1 MEIDVRKLTRQQ
13 QGVNKWGSSGG
24 RGTLWYDV
32 GVGKTYT
39 AILIFQK
46 MLKSDPLSIIT
57 IVVPTDLLRT
67 QWNES
72 LYEHLKGYQN
82 NIKVLTASEIIS
94 KGTRLNCKLLVID
107 EIHEFVEGN
116 KLDIVCGIYYN
127 YKFILG
133 LTGSWERD
141 DGLHYN
147 LQRYCPVVDRIDEQE
162 AIESGFTSPVV
173 EYNLAVEFTQAERQK
188 YDYYVAEIA
197 KYKEIFNN
205 DFKLALQCI
214 KGLKAKE
221 TRELVAELN
230 GWSKDINHADINKK
244 NIIKLYNPNKI
255 YSYAIDFISIVQQR
269 LALIYTARNKV
280 QPTIDLCRKYN
291 VKTIIFNENT
301 DFADRVYHELNFQLK
316 QRTDLL
322 DNNVSEDDVAVIYH
336 SNVKT
341 IVKEVNG
348 KLKKFGKIA
357 LKKLAINQFTQGI
370 RRIFVTSSVSDRGLN
385 INDIWM
391 GIILSG
397 NSKRIKQNQ
406 RKGRLNRIE
415 FNKKMTALMVN
426 IYVKD
431 SIDESMLKFK
441 QRKSNNVIKT
451 VTSVEQI
458 QHIFENENL

>member
-13 QGVNKWGSSGG
+13 QGVNKWGSKGG
-24 RGTLWYDV
+24 KGTLWYDV

-39 AILIFQK
+39 AILIFQR
-46 MLKSDPLSIIT
+46 MLKGNPLAKIV

-67 QWNES
+67 QWNQS

-82 NIKVLTASEIIS
+82 SIKVVTASEVIS
-94 KGTRLNCKLLVID
+94 KGIREDCTLLVID

-141 DGLHYN
+141 DRLHYH
-147 LQRYCPVVDRIDEQE
+147 LEPYCPVVDRIDEQE

-173 EYNLAVEFTQAERQK
+173 EYNLAVDFTPAERIK
-188 YDYYVAEIA
+188 YDYYVAEIE
-197 KYKEIFNN
+197 KFKVIFNN
-205 DFKLALQCI
+205 DFRLALQCI
-214 KGLKAKE
+214 KGTRAKE
-221 TRELVAELN
+221 IREQVAELN
-230 GWSKDINHADINKK
+230 GWSKDINNADINKR

-301 DFADRVYHELNFQLK
+301 DFADRVYHEINFQLK
-316 QRTDLL
+316 QSTDLL
-322 DNNVSEDDVAVIYH
+322 DTNVNEDDVAVVYH

-341 IVKEVNG
+341 VMEEVNG

-357 LKKLAINQFTQGI
+357 LKKRAITQFTQGLK
-370 RRIFVTSSVSDRGLN
+370 RIFVTSSVSDRGLS

-397 NSKRIKQNQ
+397 NSKRTKQDQ

-426 IYVKD
+426 IYVKN

-451 VTSVEQI
+451 VTSVDQI